1 MTRRE
6 KHKIESNCVSFD
18 DDCHNETNSHSENL
32 QTATTAG
39 NQIMSD
45 AFSSVYKSGQSF
57 ISYLEEKLSLVKQSN
72 KGESNNA

>member
-32 QTATTAG
+32 QTATTVD
-39 NQIMSD
+39 NQILSD
-45 AFSSVYKSGQSF
+45 TFSSVYKSGQSF
-57 ISYLEEKLSLVKQSN
+57 INYLEEKLSLVKPSN
-72 KGESNNA
+72 KDEFNNA